1 MNKIFL
7 IAFLLFV
14 TISNILSQMKEND
27 YLVAKINNPTFGAVQ
42 FRQLGLNPNNTQLL
56 SNEKYKTSPFVQKEF
71 SKNGYFDDEIFDWF
85 YILIKQEWERFCTK
99 TLEENM
105 MLETE
110 YYFEDGQR
118 PIIEKIKVNGCYFWR
133 SKILF

>member
-1 MNKIFL
+1 
-7 IAFLLFV
+7 
-14 TISNILSQMKEND
+14 
-27 YLVAKINNPTFGAVQ
+27 
-42 FRQLGLNPNNTQLL
+42 
-56 SNEKYKTSPFVQKEF
+56 
-71 SKNGYFDDEIFDWF
+71 
-85 YILIKQEWERFCTK
+85 
-99 TLEENM
+99 M

>member
-42 FRQLGLNPNNTQLL
+42 FRQLGLNPIILNFFLMKSIRHLL
-56 SNEKYKTSPFVQKEF
+56 SFKKSFQ
-71 SKNGYFDDEIFDWF
+71 IFDWF
-85 YILIKQEWERFCTK
+85 YILLKQEWERFCTK